1 MFTELYWQCIYD
13 FVAQIFLSAV
23 AYKLSLIN
31 KLQSSEWDV
40 WLLLYSCFLLNT
52 INVRQYTTGND
63 YNSGMQDTLKDYK
76 EVQTCRGWA
85 VPSSTQNE
93 PASHKLDTS

>member
-1 MFTELYWQCIYD
+1 M
-13 FVAQIFLSAV
+13 AQIFLSAV

-52 INVRQYTTGND
+52 INVRQYTTCND

-76 EVQTCRGWA
+76 EVQTCRG
-85 VPSSTQNE
+85 
-93 PASHKLDTS
+93 